1 MSIELLTLILFA
13 SMLLLLATGL
23 HISFAIGGIAA
34 IFAILLWGPDHL
46 TVLGAAAISSI
57 ANINL
62 ASIPLFVFL
71 GWVFESSGIGDDLFE
86 TVYLWLGNVPGGLAV
101 GCMIISVLLAAICG
115 DLAATIFM
123 LGAIA
128 LPPMLKRGYNKHLV
142 LGTIAMGGL
151 LGLII
156 PPSILIIIYSTVV
169 GESVGKMY
177 LGCFIP
183 GLMIAFLGILYILI
197 TCRLNPTLGPPAPP
211 ETRVGWGAR
220 IASLRSVVLPLGLII
235 FIMAGIYGGIMSPL
249 EASSAGAVGALIIAA
264 IYRRLNWQVL
274 KRSIYNT
281 LNLSGLLV
289 WLFMAVGCFTS
300 VYQGIGAPELA
311 AKLAYAIPGAGW
323 GTFAVMQTSLVGL
336 GMIMDDLAITLIF
349 APIYSFV
356 IKGLGFDTLWYG
368 VTFVINMI
376 VAFLSPPYGFA
387 LFYMKSAIP
396 KEYDLTMIDVWRGV
410 IPYIIIVLIVLILV
424 ILFPPIAT
432 WLPTLIIGR

>member
-23 HISFAIGGIAA
+23 PISFAIGGIAA

-46 TVLGAAAISSI
+46 TVLGSAAISSI
-57 ANINL
+57 SNINL
-62 ASIPLFVFL
+62 AAIPLFVFL
-71 GWVFESSGIGDDLFE
+71 GWVFKNSGIGDDLFE
-86 TVYLWLGNVPGGLAV
+86 TVYLWMGNVPGGLAV
-101 GCMIISVLLAAICG
+101 GCLLISIILAAIMG

-128 LPPMLKRGYNKHLV
+128 LPPMLKRGYNKYLV

-177 LGCFIP
+177 LGCVIP
-183 GLMIAFLGILYILI
+183 GLLIAFLGILYILI
-197 TCRLNPTLGPPAPP
+197 RCRLNPTLGPPAPP
-211 ETRVGWGAR
+211 ETRMGWGAR
-220 IASLRSVVLPLGLII
+220 IASLRSIVLPLILII
-235 FIMAGIYGGIMSPL
+235 AIMVGIYGGIMSPL
-249 EASSAGAVGALIIAA
+249 EAASVGAVGSLIIAA

-274 KRSIYNT
+274 KSSVYNT
-281 LNLSGLLV
+281 LSLSALLA

-311 AKLAYAIPGAGW
+311 MHLAHAIPGGGW
-323 GTFAVMQTSLVGL
+323 GMIALMQTSLFGL

-349 APIYSFV
+349 APIYSSV
-356 IKGLGFDTLWYG
+356 IKGLGFNTLWYG
-368 VTFVINMI
+368 VTFVINLI
-376 VAFLSPPYGFA
+376 AAFLTPPYGFA
-387 LFYMKSAIP
+387 LFFMKSAAP
-396 KEYDLTMIDVWRGV
+396 KEYGITMLDVWRGV
-410 IPYIIIVLIVLILV
+410 VPYVIIVAIVLILV
-424 ILFPPIAT
+424 ILFPPICL
-432 WLPTLIIGR
+432 WLPNLIIGG